1 VKLNPSAALPKF
13 CSRLKSGF
21 PFRLWRAIL
30 PSTTVLAGRSA
41 SGKLSVE
48 KFASA
53 REERD
58 IVLGFDCDGTI
69 AVAFNFFCGDE
80 SYVALTL
87 IGDLAKRNFAE
98 KHHII

>member
-1 VKLNPSAALPKF
+1 MASNSPIYNSARWQVSECF
-13 CSRLKSGF
+13 ND
-21 PFRLWRAIL
+21 
-30 PSTTVLAGRSA
+30 V
-41 SGKLSVE
+41 GKLSVE